1 MGYCQLGQ
9 RLCIQVR
16 LCSMYYFEHLHN
28 QSCQSVSQ
36 KQAGGFRSSDQAAAL
51 DNREHW
57 GQSKGNIQA
66 ENTEITENT
75 GVKGNVQ
82 ASRSIIITK
91 EAISVSKQLSA
102 DIVDIWLIL

>member
-1 MGYCQLGQ
+1 MHIFRVVKIRFWSSQA
-9 RLCIQVR
+9 V
-16 LCSMYYFEHLHN
+16 EK
-28 QSCQSVSQ
+28 SVSQ

-102 DIVDIWLIL
+102 DIVDMVNIVDMAA

>member
-1 MGYCQLGQ
+1 MNP
-9 RLCIQVR
+9 CIFRVVKIRFWSSQAV
-16 LCSMYYFEHLHN
+16 EK
-28 QSCQSVSQ
+28 SVSQ

-66 ENTEITENT
+66 ENTEITEKT